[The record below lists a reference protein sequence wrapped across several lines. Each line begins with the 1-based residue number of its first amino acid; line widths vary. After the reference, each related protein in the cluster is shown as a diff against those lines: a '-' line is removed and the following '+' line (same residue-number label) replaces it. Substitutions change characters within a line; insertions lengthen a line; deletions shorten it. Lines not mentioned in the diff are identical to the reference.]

1 MYIAPLNYDRFFK
14 KIFSDVNIAKSF
26 LEDFFE
32 FTIES
37 ITPLNVK
44 HKITDDATAVEFDYR
59 CKVDGQYIIV
69 DMQQWYKTDIVK
81 RFYMYHCL
89 NTALQL
95 EGMEFKSFWDDDT
108 QQRETLDYDQVEPII
123 TFIWMADD
131 RLKFTQDYIGYT
143 LTPEMLSDFVK
154 EKGLWRDDN
163 MLELMKQRNEILSI
177 MNNDEKG
184 LQFLSKNRLIFAFQK
199 NIVKNILSQKK
210 GKRYEKWFE
219 FAETTK
225 KPKNTQ
231 SDFVK
236 YQNDEILKE
245 VMRRLSKEVL
255 TDEDFKYIENYE
267 KFHQQFLRHEA
278 SIRKNALAEGL
289 QQGIAIGEEKAKTDM
304 IKSLLQGTNFEV
316 SYIAKLANV
325 AESFVQAVKENLNK

>member
-32 FTIES
+32 FTIQS
-37 ITPLNVK
+37 IEPLNVK

-59 CKVDGQYIIV
+59 CKVNGQYIIV
-69 DMQQWYKTDIVK
+69 DMQQWYKTDVVK

-95 EGMEFKSFWDDDT
+95 EGMELKSFWNDAT
-108 QQRETLDYDQVEPII
+108 QQRETLDYDQVEPVL

-131 RLKFTQDYIGYT
+131 MLRFTQDYISYT

-163 MLELMKQRNEILSI
+163 IIELMKQRNEILSI
-177 MNNDEKG
+177 MSNNEKG
-184 LQFLSKNRLIFAFQK
+184 LQFLGKNRLIFAFQK

-210 GKRYEKWFE
+210 GKRYEKWFD

-225 KPKNTQ
+225 KKENTP
-231 SDFVK
+231 SDFLK

-245 VMRRLSKEVL
+245 VMRRLNKEVL
-255 TDEDFKYIENYE
+255 SDDDFRYIEDYD
-267 KFHQQFLRHEA
+267 KFYQQFLRHEA
-278 SIRKNALAEGL
+278 SIRKNALAEGI
-289 QQGIAIGEEKAKTDM
+289 QQGIEKAK
-304 IKSLLQGTNFEV
+304 IEIVKSLLQGTNFEI

-325 AESFVQAVKENLNK
+325 SESFVRVVRENLDS